1 MNPTR
6 LVYMPPPPQTPPWS
20 PGQGDR
26 LTIALFT
33 SLMVFTELGASHSSL
48 RAFVIPVASAQTPH
62 GQTPHFLHSLK
73 YHILRES
80 PLATL
85 PKISSNLYPTSFFSL
100 EMIDPHRG
108 EFPGLSFGLT
118 YPRFGS
124 GEVGNPE
131 IPIGYRQKKS

>member
-6 LVYMPPPPQTPPWS
+6 LVYMPPPPRTPPWS

-100 EMIDPHRG
+100 EMISTLSVCVCVCSLLFAYYACASPPVSYKLYKNRG
-108 EFPGLSFGLT
+108 AVS
-118 YPRFGS
+118 
-124 GEVGNPE
+124 
-131 IPIGYRQKKS
+131 